1 MKELARW
8 AGLKVFA
15 TASRPETSEWCTKLG
30 ADVILNHRNNLFE
43 ELQAGDTESVDS
55 IFCTTQME
63 RHWKVMSECIRPQGR
78 VVLIDDPVN
87 PVDITLFK
95 QKSVSIAWEFMYT
108 RSMFQT
114 EDIASQGK
122 LLTTVANLLN
132 DGTLVTTRQETLR
145 DLTVENIRAM
155 HVKQESGKMIGKQ
168 VLVL

>member
-1 MKELARW
+1 
-8 AGLKVFA
+8 
-15 TASRPETSEWCTKLG
+15 
-30 ADVILNHRNNLFE
+30 
-43 ELQAGDTESVDS
+43 
-55 IFCTTQME
+55 
-63 RHWKVMSECIRPQGR
+63 
-78 VVLIDDPVN
+78 LIDDPVH

-95 QKSVSIAWEFMYT
+95 QKSVSIGWEFMYT

-114 EDIASQGK
+114 DDIASQGK

-145 DLTVENIRAM
+145 GLTVENIRAM